1 MTIVEVS
8 YATFEHVNKLG
19 LVVHSNV
26 KSSYMSIFSIHVWE
40 ETKSFVLENLH
51 LGLSIYQVMN
61 KHKFEVKEIMEI
73 NGNLSMDIFLCEPD
87 IQNLVGKLA
96 RKTYKKDENDA
107 NNLWMRVTE
116 NKEKVLFYQELNV

>member
-1 MTIVEVS
+1 
-8 YATFEHVNKLG
+8 
-19 LVVHSNV
+19 
-26 KSSYMSIFSIHVWE
+26 
-40 ETKSFVLENLH
+40 
-51 LGLSIYQVMN
+51 MN

-107 NNLWMRVTE
+107 NNL
-116 NKEKVLFYQELNV
+116 